1 MIENVELRYCLNHLD
16 HDGGFGFIDVELNT
30 DFQFFHSICKA
41 NEIAFQNQ

>member
-30 DFQFFHSICKA
+30 DFQFLSSIYEV
-41 NEIAFQNQ
+41 NDIEVQSQ